1 MKYKY
6 QDRCI
11 DDGTDTNSKGLKR
24 ADQRTDEGISYQS
37 EEDFREEMK
46 DRAREIDRKITAFL
60 TVLFFI
66 LFLLCVA
73 LEFYFSHHGSIK
85 GVLICAGGAILSL
98 CMSIVFADLGDN
110 NSWYGQRFG

>member
-11 DDGTDTNSKGLKR
+11 DEGTDTNPKGLNR
-24 ADQRTDEGISYQS
+24 ANQHTDEGISYQS
-37 EEDFREEMK
+37 EEDFREEME
-46 DRAREIDRKITAFL
+46 DRAREIDRKIITFL
-60 TVLFFI
+60 TALFFI
-66 LFLLCVA
+66 LFLLCIA

-98 CMSIVFADLGDN
+98 CMVFVFADLGDN